1 MTTTPWEPGRSV
13 SIRYGR
19 YDTTRWVFTGN
30 VIADTP
36 TELAIHLPTGAPTVT
51 STAADGTPIAELPRE
66 RLSEPRVPAM
76 TSWYGESAIFVFPV
90 AVPWSV
96 WMFFEPDGR
105 LHRWKINLERPHTR
119 WTDAS
124 GNAFVDTS
132 DRTLDVIVYAD
143 RTWELKDEREFAEV
157 KTGVPGYF
165 TPELA
170 ERIRGHAAESA
181 ALAVRGE
188 GVFDGRYT
196 DVVRDPSWA
205 MPVLPETWREPHAN
219 WP

>member
-1 MTTTPWEPGRSV
+1 MTTPTWLPGRPV

-19 YDTTRWVFTGN
+19 FGTPRWVYTGN

-36 TELAIHLPTGAPTVT
+36 TELAIHIPPGAPSVT
-51 STAADGTPIAELPRE
+51 STSADGTPIAELPKE
-66 RLSEPRVPAM
+66 RLGEPRVPVM
-76 TSWYGESAIFVFPV
+76 TSWHGEAAVFVFPREV
-90 AVPWSV
+90 AWSV

-119 WTDAS
+119 WSDAS

-132 DRTLDVIVYAD
+132 DRALDVIVLAD
-143 RTWELKDEREFAEV
+143 RTWALKDEAEFAG

-170 ERIRGHAAESA
+170 GEVRAHAAEAA
-181 ALAVRGE
+181 ALAERGE

-196 DVVRDPSWA
+196 DVVRDPAWA
-205 MPVLPETWREPHAN
+205 MPALPATWREPHAN